1 MDIYAIFME
10 YSSLTRP
17 QQHNPSDKRQSKFW
31 SLIKRNGRQII
42 PKRVGKFEFMHYIR
56 INMIQ
61 KTLKRT

>member
-17 QQHNPSDKRQSKFW
+17 QQHNRDDERQSKFY
-31 SLIKRNGRQII
+31 SLTKRNGLQII
-42 PKRVGKFEFMHYIR
+42 TKRVGKFEFMHYIR

-61 KTLKRT
+61 KP